1 MKIEQV
7 NENQIRCILTKED
20 LEERKIK
27 FSELTYGS
35 EKATRLFRDVM
46 QQANFEFGF
55 APDEHPLMIEA
66 VPMQSGMIV
75 FVITKV
81 TTPDDYDSKISQIVD
96 AITDNI
102 NGDTEEDE
110 DIPFN
115 NNNNEDT
122 EPVTASIRISAVS
135 NNNNEQSAAVSLRD
149 LFREM
154 FTRGNDNNTKKPE
167 KLQDSRQQD
176 RIFIFDDLG
185 SAIDAAHSLSNM
197 DFGESCLYK
206 DKKSGKYYLLIFADY
221 LTPGGYRSLCTA
233 MADFSSPE
241 QFSHTMEAY
250 MEEHFDIVIPEH
262 ALQTLREI

>member
-81 TTPDDYDSKISQIVD
+81 TTPDDYDSKISQIVN
-96 AITDNI
+96 AITDNL
-102 NGDTEEDE
+102 GGTAEED
-110 DIPFN
+110 DDLPFS
-115 NNNNEDT
+115 NNNEDQ

-135 NNNNEQSAAVSLRD
+135 NNNDQSAAVSLRD

-154 FTRGNDNNTKKPE
+154 FTRGSEPAKKQE
-167 KLQDSRQQD
+167 KLQETRQQD
-176 RIFIFDDLG
+176 RIFIFSDLG
-185 SAIDAAHSLSNM
+185 SAIDAAQSLPAM

-206 DKKSGKYYLLIFADY
+206 DKKSGKYYLLIYADY

-241 QFSHTMEAY
+241 QFSNTMEAY

>member
-46 QQANFEFGF
+46 QQANYEYGF
-55 APDEHPLMIEA
+55 TPDEHPLMIEA

-81 TTPDDYDSKISQIVD
+81 TSPDDYDTKISQIVN
-96 AITDNI
+96 AITDNYS
-102 NGDTEEDE
+102 GDTEYDDE
-110 DIPFN
+110 LPFGN
-115 NNNNEDT
+115 NSES

-135 NNNNEQSAAVSLRD
+135 NNSNEQAAALSLRD

-154 FTRGNDNNTKKPE
+154 FTRGNENIKKQE
-167 KLQDSRQQD
+167 KPADSRQKD
-176 RIFIFDDLG
+176 RIYVFSDLG
-185 SAIDAAHSLSNM
+185 SLIDAAHSLGET

-206 DKKSGKYYLLIFADY
+206 NKTNGHYYLLIYADY
-221 LTPGGYRSLCTA
+221 LTPGAYRCICTA
-233 MADFSSPE
+233 MSDFSTSE
-241 QFSHTMEAY
+241 QISHTMEAY

-262 ALQTLREI
+262 AIQSLREI

>member
-81 TTPDDYDSKISQIVD
+81 TTPDDYDTKISQIVN
-96 AITDNI
+96 AITDNL
-102 NGDTEEDE
+102 GGGSEED
-110 DIPFN
+110 DDLPFSG
-115 NNNNEDT
+115 NNEDQ

-135 NNNNEQSAAVSLRD
+135 NNNNEQSTTVSLRD

-154 FTRGNDNNTKKPE
+154 FTRGTDNVKKPE
-167 KLQDSRQQD
+167 KLQDTRQQD
-176 RIFIFDDLG
+176 RIFIFEDLG
-185 SAIDAAHSLSNM
+185 SAIDAAHSLSAM

-206 DKKSGKYYLLIFADY
+206 DKKSGRYYLLIYADY
-221 LTPGGYRSLCTA
+221 LTPGGYKSLCTA

-250 MEEHFDIVIPEH
+250 MEEHFDIIIPEH
-262 ALQTLREI
+262 ALQSLREI

>member
-81 TTPDDYDSKISQIVD
+81 TTPDDYDTKISQIVN
-96 AITDNI
+96 AITDNLG
-102 NGDTEEDE
+102 GDSEED
-110 DIPFN
+110 DLSFN
-115 NNNNEDT
+115 GGNDS

-135 NNNNEQSAAVSLRD
+135 NNNEQSATLSLRD

-154 FTRGNDNNTKKPE
+154 FTRGGDNEKKPE
-167 KLQDSRQQD
+167 KHQETRQQD
-176 RIFIFDDLG
+176 RIFVFNDLG
-185 SAIDAAHSLSNM
+185 SVIDAAHSLSSM

-206 DKKSGKYYLLIFADY
+206 DRRSGKYYLLIYADY
-221 LTPGGYRSLCTA
+221 LTPGGYKSLCTA

-241 QFSHTMEAY
+241 QLSHTMEAY

>member
-46 QQANFEFGF
+46 QQASYEYGF
-55 APDEHPLMIEA
+55 TPDEHPLMIEA
-66 VPMQSGMIV
+66 VPMQSGVIV

-81 TTPDDYDSKISQIVD
+81 TAPDEFDSKLNQLVS
-96 AITDNI
+96 AIKDGLGGEN
-102 NGDTEEDE
+102 DEDE
-110 DIPFN
+110 DLSFG
-115 NNNNEDT
+115 NNEDS

-135 NNNNEQSAAVSLRD
+135 DGSENNTASLSLRD

-154 FTRGNDNNTKKPE
+154 FTRGNENIKKPE
-167 KLQDSRQQD
+167 KQKNDRQQD
-176 RIFIFDDLG
+176 RIFIFGDLG
-185 SAIDAAHSLSNM
+185 SLIDAAHSLPLS
-197 DFGESCLYK
+197 DLGESCLYK
-206 DKKSGKYYLLIFADY
+206 NPSEGRYYLLVYADY
-221 LTPGGYRSLCTA
+221 LTPNGYRSLCTA
-233 MADFSSPE
+233 MSDFCESE
-241 QFSHTMEAY
+241 QFSATMEAY

-262 ALQTLREI
+262 ALQSLREI

>member
-46 QQANFEFGF
+46 QQANYEYGF
-55 APDEHPLMIEA
+55 TPDEHPLMIEA

-81 TTPDDYDSKISQIVD
+81 TAPDEFDSKLSQIVS
-96 AITDNI
+96 ALKDNLG
-102 NGDTEEDE
+102 GDVIDEDE
-110 DIPFN
+110 DLPFG
-115 NNNNEDT
+115 NNEDT

-135 NNNNEQSAAVSLRD
+135 NNNNEQTASVSLSD

-154 FTRGNDNNTKKPE
+154 FTRGNQPVRKPE
-167 KLQDSRQQD
+167 KVQESRQQD
-176 RIFIFDDLG
+176 RIFVFNDLG
-185 SAIDAAHSLSNM
+185 SVIDAAHSLSAL
-197 DFGESCLYK
+197 DPGESCLYK
-206 DKKSGKYYLLIFADY
+206 NKTDGKYYLVIYADY
-221 LTPGGYRSLCTA
+221 LTPGAYRSLCMA
-233 MADFSSPE
+233 MSDFSAGE
-241 QFSHTMEAY
+241 QFSPSMEAY

-262 ALQTLREI
+262 ALQSLREI

>member
-46 QQANFEFGF
+46 QQANFEYGF
-55 APDEHPLMIEA
+55 TPDEHPLMIEA

-81 TTPDDYDSKISQIVD
+81 TSPDDYDTKISQIVN
-96 AITDNI
+96 AITDNLGGE
-102 NGDTEEDE
+102 NEEDDE
-110 DIPFN
+110 LPFGN
-115 NNNNEDT
+115 GNES
-122 EPVTASIRISAVS
+122 EPVTASIHISAVS
-135 NNNNEQSAAVSLRD
+135 NNNNEQSATLSLRD

-154 FTRGNDNNTKKPE
+154 FTRGNENIKKPE
-167 KLQDSRQQD
+167 KAVDSRQQD
-176 RIFIFDDLG
+176 RIFVFSDLG
-185 SAIDAAHSLSNM
+185 SVIDAAHSLADM
-197 DFGESCLYK
+197 DLGESCLYK
-206 DKKSGKYYLLIFADY
+206 NKATGNYYLLIYADY
-221 LTPGGYRSLCTA
+221 LTPGCYRSICTA
-233 MADFSSPE
+233 MSDFSSSD
-241 QFSHTMEAY
+241 QISHTMEAY

-262 ALQTLREI
+262 AIQSLREI